1 MQPVRDC
8 PVRGRGLMSVIFGR
22 GWNARGE
29 KKRNYDKIGFHCC
42 LKKIICAAGEAVNR
56 AFVNEPTRE

>member
-29 KKRNYDKIGFHCC
+29 KKRNYYYSGFP
-42 LKKIICAAGEAVNR
+42 LLFKEIICATGGAVSH
-56 AFVNEPTRE
+56 AFVYDN